1 MQKVK
6 YMEKSKRR
14 SIAIRTKNGCLVVL
28 SFKENEQK
36 DWKKNLLWHL
46 TNCYEDR
53 LKQ

>member
-1 MQKVK
+1 
-6 YMEKSKRR
+6 MEKSKRR

-28 SFKENEQK
+28 SFKEKEKK

>member
-1 MQKVK
+1 
-6 YMEKSKRR
+6 MENLRR

-36 DWKKNLLWHL
+36 DWKKNLLRHL

-53 LKQ
+53 LRQ